1 MQDLIGFKTQNKI
14 MTSVAKGH
22 VRIPN
27 SNSTHMLV
35 LHVSHQQLHA
45 DQAMGF
51 KARYF
56 NPCPEHCDIQREL
69 GGMLQVVR

>member
-1 MQDLIGFKTQNKI
+1 
-14 MTSVAKGH
+14 
-22 VRIPN
+22 
-27 SNSTHMLV
+27 MLV